1 VQAGRLNPI
10 NTGFS
15 GIIRHPLGNSRDAYT
30 FFETSKPEFGRQLQL
45 AKYSQRRI
53 SFGRITE
60 IVITQ
65 QQYRTSDCKCTFINL
80 EHRAEAPCGQ
90 PIDKDY

>member
-15 GIIRHPLGNSRDAYT
+15 GIIRQPLGNSRDAL
-30 FFETSKPEFGRQLQL
+30 FETSKPELGRPP
-45 AKYSQRRI
+45 AASEYSRRRI
-53 SFGRITE
+53 SFGPITE